1 MDIAYGDR
9 MQVDQASAQLQ
20 GIDYLHSPNQNAR
33 PAGMQPELVVIH
45 GISLPAG
52 QFGGDYVAQ
61 LFTNR
66 LDTRGDSRFVY
77 LDGLA
82 VSAHLYIRRDGHTI
96 QFVAF
101 DQCAWHAGRS
111 RFGDRHN
118 CNDFAIGIELEG
130 TDDQP
135 YEPAQYTQLES
146 VLSALRQAYPH
157 IQADRVVGHCHI
169 APGRKTDPGP
179 AFDWQRL
186 QRSLGID
193 RPVTQPKALEP

>member
-1 MDIAYGDR
+1 
-9 MQVDQASAQLQ
+9 MQVDQTSARLQ
-20 GIDYLHSPNQNAR
+20 GADYLHSPNQSAR

-82 VSAHLYIRRDGHTI
+82 VSAHLYIRRDGQII

-101 DQCAWHAGRS
+101 DRCAWHAGQS
-111 RFGDRHN
+111 CFGHRNN

-135 YEPAQYTQLES
+135 YESAQYTQLES
-146 VLSALRQAYPH
+146 VLTALRQAYPC

-186 QRSLGID
+186 QRNLGID
-193 RPVTQPKALEP
+193 RPVTQPQAFEP